1 MVFGFRH
8 KYLSYGLRIWF
19 PMWFSDFP
27 IWIPVSLRF
36 NRPLCASTDLELP
49 RNLCM
54 LHLSTLY
61 RIDQGFENWDVNT
74 YRFWR
79 FCMRFSVLIESFCGF
94 AIVDN
99 FFVLYRVLNYS
110 GPRSVIS
117 SEIVCG
123 FFFIIFN
130 LLLLFLLFWKWRAVV
145 FLTSHLNLV
154 SVLGSLFLHLPA
166 LSSISFV
173 IFHSSVNFQCSVTP
187 VFCYWNLKM

>member
-1 MVFGFRH
+1 MF
-8 KYLSYGLRIWF
+8 
-19 PMWFSDFP
+19 
-27 IWIPVSLRF
+27 
-36 NRPLCASTDLELP
+36 
-49 RNLCM
+49 
-54 LHLSTLY
+54 HLSTLY

-79 FCMRFSVLIESFCGF
+79 FCMRFSILIEFFCGF
-94 AIVDN
+94 AVVDN
-99 FFVLYRVLNYS
+99 FFDGLEVPNRPSHPSVQWSSTRVLVLQIENLSFSLLKLY
-110 GPRSVIS
+110 VD
-117 SEIVCG
+117 

-130 LLLLFLLFWKWRAVV
+130 LLLLFFWKWRAVV

-187 VFCYWNLKM
+187 VFCYCYYFVTASSSCKWNTEVTFIRQWWQNHLHVVIIWFSTLLLN